1 MRVITWT
8 AAIVI
13 GGGLAVLAV
22 YWAVT
27 VLTALF
33 DSDAPLL
40 VKIAVP
46 AVLAGGIA
54 LLAVAVLQRIRAR
67 KEENL
72 EGVDY

>member
-1 MRVITWT
+1 MKLATWT

-22 YWAVT
+22 YWVMT

-33 DSDAPLL
+33 DSDAPLP
-40 VKIAVP
+40 VKVAVP

-54 LLAVAVLQRIRAR
+54 LLAVAVLQRIRDR
-67 KEENL
+67 KGENL
-72 EGVDY
+72 EGVEY